1 MGSFSA
7 LLTAFYSVRL
17 IYLTFIT
24 NTNTNKVVFRGVDES
39 SLSMTFPLL
48 LLGFGSI
55 FVGYLV
61 KEMMLFN
68 TIYPVISSYIK
79 ITPFVLSLLGMLLGF
94 IVYSRA
100 EGVYNKLEG
109 HRALYTFFNSA

>member
-24 NTNTNKVVFRGVDES
+24 NTNANKGIFRGAHES
-39 SLSMTFPLL
+39 SLSITFPLL

-55 FVGYLV
+55 FVGYLA
-61 KEMMLFN
+61 KEVVLSN
-68 TIYPVISSYIK
+68 IINPVVYNFIK
-79 ITPFVLSLLGMLLGF
+79 VTPFVLSLLGMFLAF
-94 IVYSRA
+94 IIYSSGA
-100 EGVYNKLEG
+100 VFK
-109 HRALYTFFNSA
+109 

>member
-24 NTNTNKVVFRGVDES
+24 NTNTNKVVFRGADES
-39 SLSMTFPLL
+39 SLSITFPLL

-68 TIYPVISSYIK
+68 TINPVISNYIK

-94 IVYSRA
+94 LVYRRT
-100 EGVYNKLEG
+100 EGVYNKFEG
-109 HRALYTFFNSA
+109 HRVLYTFFNSA

>member
-24 NTNTNKVVFRGVDES
+24 NTNANKGVFRGVDES
-39 SLSMTFPLL
+39 SLNITFPLL

-55 FVGYLV
+55 FVGYLA
-61 KEMMLFN
+61 KEVVLSN
-68 TIYPVISSYIK
+68 IINPVVSNFIK
-79 ITPFVLSLLGMLLGF
+79 ITPFVLSLLGMFLAF
-94 IVYSRA
+94 IIYSS
-100 EGVYNKLEG
+100 GVVFK
-109 HRALYTFFNSA
+109 